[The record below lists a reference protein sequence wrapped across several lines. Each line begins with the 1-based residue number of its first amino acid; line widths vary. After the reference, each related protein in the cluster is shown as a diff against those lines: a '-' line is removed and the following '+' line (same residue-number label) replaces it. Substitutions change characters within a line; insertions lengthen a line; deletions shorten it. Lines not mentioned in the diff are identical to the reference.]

1 MKLFVIGFCSVENHP
16 KSQRS
21 YKGRSLVAIQIR
33 NAFGDSFRIA
43 PTTGK
48 TSYSLNQQPIGGD
61 PDPAVAV
68 VALGMNC
75 ACSEIQTGVF
85 VTAN

>member
-1 MKLFVIGFCSVENHP
+1 VIGFCSVNYP
-16 KSQRS
+16 KSQRF
-21 YKGRSLVAIQIR
+21 YKGRSVVAIQIR

-48 TSYSLNQQPIGGD
+48 TYSLNQQPIGGD

-68 VALGMNC
+68 VALGMDC